1 MFGGRLAAWMDTMLL
16 KQMLVSPTT
25 SSELLVYDPF
35 QSFDRESLV
44 KEVIGLANARVD
56 GPRNILFGV
65 NAGSVNGTKIVGIPD
80 SAVGDLKRAHRLVS
94 GLVEPLLDLA
104 FIFDRIDGKLVG
116 ALEIDGC
123 EFGPYFLAQDLSE
136 ELRRGACWQ
145 RDGGALVAIDRREL
159 MNGHTQAG
167 EEVAPVVLPDN
178 VPMSVGFN
186 NDPDCEFIEVP
197 VPDSSNPPFAEEGA
211 GGETRKSRNIAQT
224 LKDTMRLTTQM
235 LKMAKTDQ
243 SPDTVSSDADDDGEE
258 IAEAARKHYF
268 YEECA
273 AKVDLCIR
281 NDSDIDIED
290 LAVEL
295 GLPRLPGLDVADRIY
310 TSPFDKRSANT
321 VNRLSYP
328 DVEYRDDAMF
338 VRTTVGLIPANH
350 TQALLGTSLRFAVG
364 TEALGKKLALR
375 YVLRAADGRRLCEG
389 RVKIRFG
396 EKPVDASSDTAVA

>member
-1 MFGGRLAAWMDTMLL
+1 MLL

-25 SSELLVYDPF
+25 SSELLVYDAF
-35 QSFDRESLV
+35 QSLDRESLV

-65 NAGSVNGTKIVGIPD
+65 NPGGVNGKKIVGIPD
-80 SAVGDLKRAHRLVS
+80 SAVADLKRAHRLVS

-123 EFGPYFLAQDLSE
+123 EFGPYFLAQDLSD

-145 RDGGALVAIDRREL
+145 RDGRELVAIDRHEL
-159 MNGHTQAG
+159 LNGHARVSED
-167 EEVAPVVLPDN
+167 EEPIALPDK

-186 NDPDCEFIEVP
+186 DDPDCEFIEVS

-211 GGETRKSRNIAQT
+211 GGETTKSKNVAQA
-224 LKDTMRLTTQM
+224 LKDTMRLTTRM
-235 LKMAKTDQ
+235 LKLATTDE
-243 SPDTVSSDADDDGEE
+243 SSVGTSGDADDAGKE

-273 AKVDLCIR
+273 VKLDLCIR
-281 NDSDIDIED
+281 NDGDMDIED

-310 TSPFDKRSANT
+310 TSPFDKRSASA
-321 VNRLSYP
+321 VNQASYP
-328 DVEYRDDAMF
+328 DVEHRDDAIF
-338 VRTTVGLIPANH
+338 IRTTIESIAANQ
-350 TQALLGTSLRFAVG
+350 TKKLFGPSLRFAVG
-364 TEALGKKLALR
+364 TKALGKKLAMR
-375 YVLRAADGRRLCEG
+375 FILRAADGRRLCEG

-396 EKPVDASSDTAVA
+396 